1 MLVLALF
8 ALSLYL
14 MFAGYKAGV
23 KRDKRFREGSKFVMN
38 QKVMVI
44 WVFAAITFSVA
55 AFFLN
60 HI

>member
-8 ALSLYL
+8 ALFLYL
-14 MFAGYKAGV
+14 MYAGYKAGV

-38 QKVMVI
+38 KRVLTI
-44 WVFAAITFSVA
+44 WVLAAITFFVA

-60 HI
+60 HS